1 MKRYVGFLLF
11 ILVLAPVESTLPRL
25 PMMHGLRGL
34 FLVPLV
40 LFFALRLNT
49 VEGLILS
56 YVAGFVEDATVA
68 YTSGLAAFTLVALFL
83 GAKVALAAI
92 RADGPLFEAFFAF
105 MLAASFFAVTQ
116 GLRRA
121 LEPGLAPLGDDWA
134 MAYVVPCFVTAVIA
148 PFITQVAKRIDRLQA
163 KTPGAL

>member
-1 MKRYVGFLLF
+1 
-11 ILVLAPVESTLPRL
+11 
-25 PMMHGLRGL
+25 
-34 FLVPLV
+34 
-40 LFFALRLNT
+40 
-49 VEGLILS
+49 
-56 YVAGFVEDATVA
+56 
-68 YTSGLAAFTLVALFL
+68 
-83 GAKVALAAI
+83 
-92 RADGPLFEAFFAF
+92 